1 MPKALPKACRSSYN
15 MAFKLK
21 IVAKAEAVENNSE
34 ITRKYGLSKSMVCHW
49 WKDQAKLFNSE
60 LRMSAKR
67 TTMGHFTPKFPELD
81 QQILE
86 WFTEQ
91 REQGE

>member
-1 MPKALPKACRSSYN
+1 

-21 IVAKAEAVENNSE
+21 VVAEAEAVKNNSQIACE
-34 ITRKYGLSKSMVCHW
+34 YGRSESMVCRW
-49 WKDQAKLFNSE
+49 CRDQAKLFNGD
-60 LRMSAKR
+60 LKMSAKR
-67 TTMGHFTPKFPELD
+67 ITMGPFTPKYPELD

-91 REQGE
+91 RDQGE

>member
-1 MPKALPKACRSSYN
+1 

-21 IVAKAEAVENNSE
+21 VVAEAEAVENNSE
-34 ITRKYGLSKSMVCHW
+34 IAREYGLSECMVRRW
-49 WKDQAKLFNSE
+49 RKDQAKLFNGE
-60 LRMSAKR
+60 LKMSAKR
-67 TTMGHFTPKFPELD
+67 TTMGRFTPKFPELY

-86 WFTEQ
+86 WFAEQ

>member
-1 MPKALPKACRSSYN
+1 MPKAHHSSYN

-21 IVAKAEAVENNSE
+21 VVAKAEAVENNSE
-34 ITRKYGLSKSMVCHW
+34 ITRECGLSESMVCRW
-49 WKDQAKLFNSE
+49 QKDQAKLFNSE
-60 LRMSAKR
+60 YKMSAKR
-67 TTMGHFTPKFPELD
+67 TTMGRFTPKFPELD
-81 QQILE
+81 LQILE